1 MIKPD
6 EQQSTPFASTWSRW
20 FFTVS
25 ILFVLY
31 LAYQL
36 VHPFLVQV
44 FLAVVLVVV
53 AMPLYEA
60 TLNLMGGQRT
70 LASAITCLLLILI
83 FAIPFF
89 FIISLLTAQALE
101 LYTTV
106 SKLLAGNKLEATFSE
121 GMGRLGPIIEELQEK
136 LGISHADVLQQVGN
150 LVRKVSNFLYENI
163 TGLLKGVTNLII
175 GVALVLFVTFYLFME
190 GSRLATWVLALSPLP
205 QEMNSQIMDDM
216 LRTLRATLKGSVVLA
231 FINGTVSGLGFFA
244 FGVPNALFWGTVM
257 VFASVVPIVG
267 TALVWVP
274 GGIYLI
280 IMGDYGQATGVM
292 IWCLIVSVVCDNWLR
307 PKLIGG
313 QADLHPL
320 LTFFAVLGGISYFGL
335 VGLILGPLVLAIL
348 LSLIEVYKR
357 YFLSNA
363 PAQAQFCAG
372 QPDQPDSPAKG
383 SASPEGDQAP

>member
-1 MIKPD
+1 MSPD
-6 EQQSTPFASTWSRW
+6 QQPKTPQPSPQPSPPQAPFTNKWSRW
-20 FFTVS
+20 FFIIS

-36 VHPFLVQV
+36 MQPFLVQV

-60 TLNLMGGQRT
+60 TLRLMGDHRT

-89 FIISLLTAQALE
+89 FVISLLTGQALD

-106 SKLLAGNKLEATFSE
+106 SKLLASDKLESTFAS
-121 GMGRLGPIIEELQEK
+121 GLGRLGPIIDQIQDK

-150 LVRKVSNFLYENI
+150 LVRKVSSLLYENF

-175 GVALVLFVTFYLFME
+175 GVALVLFVTFYLFMD
-190 GSRLATWVLALSPLP
+190 GANMAAKMLALSPLP
-205 QEMNSQIMDDM
+205 REMNSQILNDM

-231 FINGTVSGLGFFA
+231 FINGTVSGLGFFV

-274 GGIYLI
+274 GGVYLI
-280 IMGDYGQATGVM
+280 IMGDYGQASGVM
-292 IWCLIVSVVCDNWLR
+292 IWCLVVSVICDNWLR

-320 LTFFAVLGGISYFGL
+320 LTFFA
-335 VGLILGPLVLAIL
+335 ILARHKLP
-348 LSLIEVYKR
+348 
-357 YFLSNA
+357 
-363 PAQAQFCAG
+363 
-372 QPDQPDSPAKG
+372 
-383 SASPEGDQAP
+383 SAWWG

>member
-1 MIKPD
+1 MTPA
-6 EQQSTPFASTWSRW
+6 EQPKTPFSNTWSRW
-20 FFTVS
+20 FFIIC

-36 VHPFLVQV
+36 MQPFLVQV

-53 AMPLYEA
+53 AMPLYEY
-60 TLNLMGGQRT
+60 TLNLMGGHRT
-70 LASAITCLLLILI
+70 LASAITCILLIII

-89 FIISLLTAQALE
+89 FVISLLTAQALD
-101 LYTTV
+101 LYTTM
-106 SKLLAGNKLEATFSE
+106 SKLLASDKLEVTFRE
-121 GMGRLGPIIEELQEK
+121 GLGRLGPIIDQLQEK

-150 LVRKVSNFLYENI
+150 LVRKVSNLLYENF
-163 TGLLKGVTNLII
+163 TGLLKGVTNLVI
-175 GVALVLFVTFYLFME
+175 GVALVLFVTFYLFMD
-190 GSRLATWVLALSPLP
+190 GAHMAARMLSLSPLP
-205 QEMNSQIMDDM
+205 REMNSQIMDDM

-231 FINGTVSGLGFFA
+231 FINGTISGLGFFV

-280 IMGDYGQATGVM
+280 IMGDYGQASGVM
-292 IWCLIVSVVCDNWLR
+292 IWCLIVSLICDNWLR

-357 YFLSNA
+357 YFLDNGQS
-363 PAQAQFCAG
+363 QAEFCAT
-372 QPDQPDSPAKG
+372 QTETAPDSP
-383 SASPEGDQAP
+383 SPDGEQTP

>member
-1 MIKPD
+1 MTAPE
-6 EQQSTPFASTWSRW
+6 EQPKAPPTSPFGSTWSRW
-20 FFTVS
+20 FFTAC

-31 LAYQL
+31 LAYHL
-36 VHPFLVQV
+36 LEPFLVQV

-60 TLNLMGGQRT
+60 TLNLMGGHRT
-70 LASAITCLLLILI
+70 LASAITCILLILI

-89 FIISLLTAQALE
+89 LVASLLTSQALD

-106 SKLLAGNKLEATFSE
+106 SKLLASDKLETTFRE
-121 GMGRLGPIIEELQEK
+121 GMGRLGPIIDQVQEK

-150 LVRKVSNFLYENI
+150 LVRKVSNLLYENF
-163 TGLLKGVTNLII
+163 TSLLKGVTNLVI
-175 GVALVLFVTFYLFME
+175 GVALVLFVTFYLFMD
-190 GSRLATWVLALSPLP
+190 GAHMAAKVLSLSPLP
-205 QEMNSQIMDDM
+205 KEMNSQIMNDM
-216 LRTLRATLKGSVVLA
+216 IRTLRATLKGSVVLA

-274 GGIYLI
+274 AGLYLM
-280 IMGDYGQATGVM
+280 IMGDYGQAIGVM
-292 IWCLIVSVVCDNWLR
+292 IWCLIVSVICDNWLR

-320 LTFFAVLGGISYFGL
+320 LTFFAVLGGISYFGI

-348 LSLIEVYKR
+348 LSLVEVYRR
-357 YFLSNA
+357 YFLDSAPNQTEFCA
-363 PAQAQFCAG
+363 EQGEKPPESPAQ
-372 QPDQPDSPAKG
+372 
-383 SASPEGDQAP
+383 EGEQTE

>member
-1 MIKPD
+1 MNPA
-6 EQQSTPFASTWSRW
+6 EQPQTPFSSTWSRW
-20 FFTVS
+20 FFAAC

-31 LAYQL
+31 LAYHL
-36 VHPFLVQV
+36 MEPFLVQV

-53 AMPLYEA
+53 AMPLYEY
-60 TLNLMGGQRT
+60 TLNLMGGHRT
-70 LASAITCLLLILI
+70 LASAITCILLILI

-89 FIISLLTAQALE
+89 FVISLLTAQALD

-106 SKLLAGNKLEATFSE
+106 SKLLAGDKLETTFRE
-121 GMGRLGPIIEELQEK
+121 GLGRLGPMIDQLQDK

-150 LVRKVSNFLYENI
+150 LVRKISNLLYENF
-163 TGLLKGVTNLII
+163 TGLLKGVTNLVI
-175 GVALVLFVTFYLFME
+175 GVALVLFVTFYLFMD
-190 GSRLATWVLALSPLP
+190 GAHMAARVLSLSPLP
-205 QEMNSQIMDDM
+205 RDMNSRILDDM

-231 FINGTVSGLGFFA
+231 FINGTVSGLGFFV

-280 IMGDYGQATGVM
+280 IMGDYGQASGVM
-292 IWCLIVSVVCDNWLR
+292 IWCLIVSVICDNWLR

-357 YFLSNA
+357 YFLDNG
-363 PAQAQFCAG
+363 QGKKEFCAV
-372 QPDQPDSPAKG
+372 QTENTHDDP
-383 SASPEGDQAP
+383 SPEGEQTP

>member
-1 MIKPD
+1 MTPPD
-6 EQQSTPFASTWSRW
+6 EQPKTPFSNTWSRW
-20 FFTVS
+20 FFAAC

-31 LAYQL
+31 LAYHL
-36 VHPFLVQV
+36 MDPFLVQV

-60 TLNLMGGQRT
+60 TLNLMGGHRT
-70 LASAITCLLLILI
+70 LASAIACILLIII

-89 FIISLLTAQALE
+89 LVTSLLTAQALE

-106 SKLLAGNKLEATFSE
+106 SKLLANDKLETTFRE
-121 GMGRLGPIIEELQEK
+121 GLGRLGPVIEQLQEK

-150 LVRKVSNFLYENI
+150 LVRKISSLLYENF
-163 TGLLKGVTNLII
+163 TGLLKGVTNLVI
-175 GVALVLFVTFYLFME
+175 GVALVFFITFYLFMD
-190 GSRLATWVLALSPLP
+190 GAQLAAKVLSLSPLP
-205 QEMNSQIMDDM
+205 RAMNSQIMDDM

-231 FINGTVSGLGFFA
+231 FINGTKSGLA
-244 FGVPNALFWGTVM
+244 LLVFGEPNDLFWGTDM

-274 GGIYLI
+274 GGLYLMI
-280 IMGDYGQATGVM
+280 VGDYGQATGVM
-292 IWCLIVSVVCDNWLR
+292 IWCLIVSLACDNWLR

-335 VGLILGPLVLAIL
+335 VGLILGPLVLAVL
-348 LSLIEVYKR
+348 LSLIEVYRR
-357 YFLSNA
+357 YFLDGRQSLA
-363 PAQAQFCAG
+363 ELCA
-372 QPDQPDSPAKG
+372 DQPETVPESP
-383 SASPEGDQAP
+383 SQEGDQSE

>member
-1 MIKPD
+1 MTPPA
-6 EQQSTPFASTWSRW
+6 EQPKTPFSNTWSRW
-20 FFTVS
+20 FFAAC

-31 LAYQL
+31 LSYNL
-36 VHPFLVQV
+36 MEPFLVQV

-60 TLNLMGGQRT
+60 TLNLMGGHRT
-70 LASAITCLLLILI
+70 LASAITCILLIII

-89 FIISLLTAQALE
+89 FVISILTAQALD

-106 SKLLAGNKLEATFSE
+106 SKLLAGDKLEVTFRE
-121 GMGRLGPIIEELQEK
+121 GLGRLGPVIDQLQEK
-136 LGISHADVLQQVGN
+136 LGISHADVLQEVGN
-150 LVRKVSNFLYENI
+150 LVRKVSNLLYENF
-163 TGLLKGVTNLII
+163 TGLLKGVTNLVI
-175 GVALVLFVTFYLFME
+175 GVALVLFVTFYLFMD
-190 GSRLATWVLALSPLP
+190 GSHLAARVLSLSPLP
-205 QEMNSQIMDDM
+205 REMNSQIMNDM

-231 FINGTVSGLGFFA
+231 FINGTLSGLGFFV

-274 GGIYLI
+274 GGLYLI
-280 IMGDYGQATGVM
+280 IMGDYGQASGVM
-292 IWCLIVSVVCDNWLR
+292 IWCLIISLVCDNWLR

-313 QADLHPL
+313 HADLHPL

-357 YFLSNA
+357 YFLDNGHSREE
-363 PAQAQFCAG
+363 FCA
-372 QPDQPDSPAKG
+372 DQTETNPDSPG
-383 SASPEGDQAP
+383 PEGEQTP

>member
-1 MIKPD
+1 MTSSKY
-6 EQQSTPFASTWSRW
+6 QHGAPFASTWSRW
-20 FFTVS
+20 FFIIS

-31 LAYQL
+31 LAFELMQ
-36 VHPFLVQV
+36 PFLVQV

-60 TLNLMGGQRT
+60 TLNLMGEHRT
-70 LASAITCLLLILI
+70 LASAITCILLILI

-89 FIISLLTAQALE
+89 FITSLLTSQALD

-106 SKLLAGNKLEATFSE
+106 SKLLASDKLDSTFSE
-121 GMGRLGPIIEELQEK
+121 GLGRLGPFIEKLQDK

-150 LVRKVSNFLYENI
+150 LVRKISNFLYENI

-175 GVALVLFVTFYLFME
+175 GVALVLFVTFYLFIDGAHMA
-190 GSRLATWVLALSPLP
+190 SKLLALSPLP
-205 QEMNSQIMDDM
+205 KEMNSQIMDDM

-231 FINGTVSGLGFFA
+231 FINGTISGLGFFA

-292 IWCLIVSVVCDNWLR
+292 IWCLIVSVICDNWLR

-357 YFLSNA
+357 YFLNT
-363 PAQAQFCAG
+363 AQTQAEFCAVE
-372 QPDQPDSPAKG
+372 PETSPE
-383 SASPEGDQAP
+383 SVSQEGDQIQ

>member
-1 MIKPD
+1 MSLPPLSP
-6 EQQSTPFASTWSRW
+6 QSPFATSWSRW
-20 FFTVS
+20 FFAIS

-31 LAYQL
+31 LAYHL
-36 VHPFLVQV
+36 MEPFLVQV

-60 TLNLMGGQRT
+60 TLNLMGGRRT
-70 LASAITCLLLILI
+70 LASALTCLLLIII

-89 FIISLLTAQALE
+89 FVASLLTAQALD

-106 SKLLAGNKLEATFSE
+106 SKLLVGDKLETTFRE
-121 GMGRLGPIIEELQEK
+121 GLGRMGPLLEQLQEK
-136 LGISHADVLQQVGN
+136 LGISHADILQQVGD
-150 LVRKVSNFLYENI
+150 LVRKISNLLYENF
-163 TGLLKGVTNLII
+163 TGLLKGVTNLVI
-175 GVALVLFVTFYLFME
+175 GVALVLFVTFYLFMD
-190 GSRLATWVLALSPLP
+190 GAHMAARLLSLSPLP
-205 QEMNSQIMDDM
+205 QEMNSQIMADM

-231 FINGTVSGLGFFA
+231 FINGTLSGLGFFI

-274 GGIYLI
+274 GGVYLTV
-280 IMGDYGQATGVM
+280 MGDYGQAAGVM
-292 IWCLIVSVVCDNWLR
+292 TWCLIISLICDNWLR

-320 LTFFAVLGGISYFGL
+320 LTFFAVLGGISYFGI

-348 LSLIEVYKR
+348 LSLIDVYR
-357 YFLSNA
+357 RHFL
-363 PAQAQFCAG
+363 
-372 QPDQPDSPAKG
+372 G
-383 SASPEGDQAP
+383 SARSQAELCADQEENPEQASSQEGDQTT